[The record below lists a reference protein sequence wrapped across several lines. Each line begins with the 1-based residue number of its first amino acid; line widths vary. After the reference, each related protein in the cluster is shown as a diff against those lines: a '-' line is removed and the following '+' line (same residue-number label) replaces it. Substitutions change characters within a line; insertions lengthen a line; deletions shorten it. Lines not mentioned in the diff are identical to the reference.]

1 MANKRLKRQL
11 LLRKL
16 FNKRRLVILNEDTFE
31 ETFSLKLNLMN
42 VFVVATVGAILI
54 IFVTT
59 YIIAFTPLREY
70 IPGYASSKLKEE
82 ALEMAIKSDS
92 LEKSVK
98 INNAYIA
105 SIKKVLTGDL
115 EYAKLN
121 KDSIKALDVSEIDVS
136 GLSPT
141 EKEQELRD
149 QVIKE
154 DKYNVFES
162 STPKVSF
169 VLFPPAQGSILQKY
183 NAGNKHLA
191 VTIAL
196 TNNTPIKSVGAG
208 TIIFSDWTPSSGYVV
223 IVRHKDDILSVY
235 KNAASVTKKQGNTVK
250 AGEVIALAG
259 NANTVQNSGATLHFE
274 LWKDGFPID
283 PTQFI
288 NFN

>member
-1 MANKRLKRQL
+1 
-11 LLRKL
+11 
-16 FNKRRLVILNEDTFE
+16 
-31 ETFSLKLNLMN
+31 
-42 VFVVATVGAILI
+42 
-54 IFVTT
+54 
-59 YIIAFTPLREY
+59 
-70 IPGYASSKLKEE
+70 
-82 ALEMAIKSDS
+82 
-92 LEKSVK
+92 
-98 INNAYIA
+98 
-105 SIKKVLTGDL
+105 
-115 EYAKLN
+115 LN
-121 KDSIKALDVSEIDVS
+121 KDSIKALDAAELDLSE
-136 GLSPT
+136 LAPT
-141 EKEQELRD
+141 EKEKELRE

-162 STPKVSF
+162 SKPKVSF

-196 TNNTPIKSVGAG
+196 TNNTPIKAVAAG

-250 AGEVIALAG
+250 SGEVIALAG